1 MKNVSYTCEEATREK
16 QSGELLYLIFKM
28 AKADAIFA
36 GSTDDQKV
44 LLYWLWKIWYH
55 FYLLS
60 NIAISIEEL
69 FWFSVYLF
77 S

>member
-44 LLYWLWKIWYH
+44 LLY
-55 FYLLS
+55 
-60 NIAISIEEL
+60 
-69 FWFSVYLF
+69 
-77 S
+77 